1 MFKEYDV
8 QHCVTKWME
17 PVSSTNFQCFFLV
30 LLIFQIRVT
39 FVQMFY
45 YFIKIP
51 YRIAIKCSYNLK
63 YATKSQTN
71 VKKKI

>member
-1 MFKEYDV
+1 MNETCFIDEFSMF
-8 QHCVTKWME
+8 
-17 PVSSTNFQCFFLV
+17 
-30 LLIFQIRVT
+30 LLSAFDFPNKRVT

-63 YATKSQTN
+63 CTTKSQTN